1 MQTVFEIQPSRS
13 PDLNPSDFC
22 QRGHLETLVY
32 SVPIE
37 MKEHFADAFL
47 MPVKPLATAL
57 EPSKGCDSP
66 CLDVIVRALIQVGD
80 IFGVDCE

>member
-1 MQTVFEIQPSRS
+1 MQTVFEVQPPRS

-32 SVPIE
+32 SDTIE
-37 MKEHFADAFL
+37 TKKHFADALL
-47 MPVKPLATAL
+47 MLVKPLATAL

-66 CLDVIVRALIQVGD
+66 CLDVTMLALIQVGD
-80 IFGVDCE
+80 VFSINCE